1 MAITLT
7 LFNHKGGV
15 GKTTLTINL
24 ADALARDGMK
34 VLLIDTPGGLALTS
48 LPHLRRCAFQWALR

>member
-1 MAITLT
+1 MKKLT

-24 ADALARDGMK
+24 AHALAQQGK
-34 VLLIDTPGGLALTS
+34 TCSWTQIPNVT
-48 LPHLRRCAFQWALR
+48 